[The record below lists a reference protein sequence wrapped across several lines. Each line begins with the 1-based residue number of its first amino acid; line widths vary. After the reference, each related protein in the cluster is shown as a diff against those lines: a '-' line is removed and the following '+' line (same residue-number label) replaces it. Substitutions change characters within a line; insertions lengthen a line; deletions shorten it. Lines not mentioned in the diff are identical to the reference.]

1 MLSTDRLENYRIN
14 AAVKL
19 AEMELAEQAKLL
31 SGFVEWATAQQV
43 IEAARLV
50 IAAAERLEQARTVA
64 RSRELELELL
74 ERQQSEQPALALG

>member
-1 MLSTDRLENYRIN
+1 
-14 AAVKL
+14 
-19 AEMELAEQAKLL
+19 MELAEQAKLL